1 MKIDKNVITLADS
14 ESYSSSSIW
23 RRLIFCYSG
32 GEKTILTIPD
42 MSNEEVK
49 KLSEVISSTENQFV
63 WLALGTSKDDVIL
76 INKDHFL
83 FMMSSIMSDDEVRN
97 ALRYNRR

>member
-1 MKIDKNVITLADS
+1 MN
-14 ESYSSSSIW
+14 
-23 RRLIFCYSG
+23 
-32 GEKTILTIPD
+32 
-42 MSNEEVK
+42 NEEVK
-49 KLSEVISSTENQFV
+49 KLSEVISSTDNQFV
-63 WLALGTSKDDVIL
+63 WLSLGTSKDDVIL